1 MLAARGLS
9 FCSFLRSD
17 LLARPFLGAGLRVIL
32 YGSRLRE
39 ALSHHALPAHLS
51 TRPVIMRPH
60 IDWMKQSSMPPH
72 PAFFQ
77 ISSVGVQRTYHGPL
91 LRARPPRRCARS
103 CSRARIDAQQRRR
116 RSATRYGLQQCVPSS
131 PCRYPLS
138 RLFARSLAWNAF
150 HCDIDEDLI
159 LSTAQLLKKLGLQDA
174 GYGHVNIDDC
184 YAEKNRSSTGALVAD
199 KVRFK
204 GGMRTLTN
212 KLHALGLCV
221 PAIGFCG
228 NI

>member
-1 MLAARGLS
+1 
-9 FCSFLRSD
+9 
-17 LLARPFLGAGLRVIL
+17 
-32 YGSRLRE
+32 
-39 ALSHHALPAHLS
+39 
-51 TRPVIMRPH
+51 
-60 IDWMKQSSMPPH
+60 MPPH
-72 PAFFQ
+72 LAFFQ
-77 ISSVGVQRTYHGPL
+77 TSPVRVPRTCHGPL
-91 LRARPPRRCARS
+91 RCARPPRRCARS
-103 CSRARIDAQQRRR
+103 CSRARIGAQQRRR
-116 RSATRYGLQQCVPSS
+116 RSSTRYGLQQCVPSS

-138 RLFARSLAWNAF
+138 RSFARSLAWNAF

-212 KLHALGLCV
+212 KLHVMGLCV

-228 NI
+228 NV